1 MKQITHFYGLLAAA
15 LAVVAV
21 NAVLPQA
28 KAYDFQYGFVD
39 VYSPNALDYVV
50 GQVNIQRRSEMP
62 DPQNG
67 ISYWH
72 PIANGTEARLTL
84 QFTFPRPTTEISLHS
99 GIGAWNFGGGNFG
112 SGSLWAS
119 KNGSDWILLL
129 DGPTPPGIDAGYH
142 YDQNLPDS
150 LIGESEIWIQARL
163 NTSGWNIMAQ
173 FARQDTRY
181 YNYNV
186 FELDANLVTIPE
198 PSSALL
204 TLGGLVLLV
213 LCRLTPRGIRRKP

>member
-1 MKQITHFYGLLAAA
+1 MKPITYLHGLFTAV

-21 NAVLPQA
+21 NLFLPQA
-28 KAYDFQYGFVD
+28 QAYDFQYGFVD
-39 VYSPNALDYVV
+39 VFSPNALDHVV
-50 GQVNIQRRSEMP
+50 EQVNIQRRSEMP

-72 PIANGTEARLTL
+72 PIANGTEAKLTL
-84 QFTFPRPTTEISLHS
+84 QFTFPRPTTEVYLHS

-119 KNGSDWILLL
+119 KNGSDWVLLL
-129 DGPTPPGIDAGYH
+129 DVPTPSYEAGVH
-142 YDQNLPDS
+142 FDQNLPDS

-163 NTSGWNIMAQ
+163 NTSGQNFMAQ

-186 FELDANLVTIPE
+186 FELDANLVTVPE
-198 PSSALL
+198 PSAALL
-204 TLGGLVLLV
+204 TLGGLALLA
-213 LCRLTPRGIRRKP
+213 LRGLRQSSPTRV